1 METMRTFLTQRLDGD
16 EELRTQ
22 LERTKSDLVAARK
35 AISGGKRLLK
45 KAKEER
51 ETTKVEARRIGE
63 GK

>member
-1 METMRTFLTQRLDGD
+1 METMKTFLTQRLDGN

-22 LERTKSDLVAARK
+22 LEWTESDLAVARK

-45 KAKEER
+45 KAEEER
-51 ETTKVEARRIGE
+51 ETTKAEARRIVK